1 MPAWG
6 VRTAIMALRSFMEQ
20 PSEGQV
26 GGMDMDDASRRK
38 LADQS
43 RKWKCEECGKT
54 NEEILKESA
63 EAAAKVEGGKKL
75 EDTVPAELKMGYRE
89 DIEKKD
95 KVKEVEDSPAVAAR
109 KARADAAA
117 ARVGM
122 SSIAEPATP
131 ERKRFSE
138 ESLRTREENA
148 RDILSHVGIS
158 RDADARTPPAP
169 TREDA
174 EEIAR
179 IREMFPPAR
188 PSPIPRHHQSPNQ
201 LEPVI
206 GSPPPIYRRHIPGQ
220 AAPDQPAPA
229 PTVSTSSSFHNDAFP
244 PYMNHP
250 HSRPPSIFIPSG
262 GTTRAGTPLTESEYL
277 DETRRTWSGFQ
288 RQQSYASGT
297 AASASSRQQS
307 FERSAN
313 LSPEQVRERANAAAR
328 QFENMGANMG
338 IRQRERGPATQVLSP
353 EERVERLR
361 QQEAGHQP
369 QQGQQEQAQVVP
381 PANAVP
387 AYQRVDVTTIDTW
400 IVALCT
406 ALGIVVIKLICK
418 WYPGA

>member
-6 VRTAIMALRSFMEQ
+6 VRTAMLALRSFMEQ

-43 RKWKCEECGKT
+43 RRWKCEECGKT
-54 NEEILKESA
+54 TEEIMKESA
-63 EAAAKVEGGKKL
+63 EAAGELEGGKKL
-75 EDTVPAELKMGYRE
+75 EDSVPAELKMGYRE
-89 DIEKKD
+89 DIEKKG
-95 KVKEVEDSPAVAAR
+95 KGKEVEDYPEVAAR

-122 SSIAEPATP
+122 SSIGEPATL

-138 ESLRTREENA
+138 ESLHTREEKA
-148 RDILSHVGIS
+148 REILSHVGVTPNTGV
-158 RDADARTPPAP
+158 RTPPAP

-179 IREMFPPAR
+179 IQAMFPPAR

-206 GSPPPIYRRHIPGQ
+206 SNPPRVLRRPVPGQ
-220 AAPDQPAPA
+220 AAPGQTVPA
-229 PTVSTSSSFHNDAFP
+229 PTASTSSSFHNDAFP

-250 HSRPPSIFIPSG
+250 HSRPPFVSVPSG

-277 DETRRTWSGFQ
+277 DETRRTWSGIS
-288 RQQSYASGT
+288 RHGSNVAGSGT
-297 AASASSRQQS
+297 ESQY
-307 FERSAN
+307 ERSAN
-313 LSPEQVRERANAAAR
+313 RSSDEVRARSDAAAR
-328 QFENMGANMG
+328 RFESMGADMH
-338 IRQRERGPATQVLSP
+338 IRQRERGPVTQVLP
-353 EERVERLR
+353 PDER
-361 QQEAGHQP
+361 EALANPQAAQTQ
-369 QQGQQEQAQVVP
+369 QQGEGAEVAQQEQAQVVP

-406 ALGIVVIKLICK
+406 ALGLVIIRLICK

>member
-1 MPAWG
+1 
-6 VRTAIMALRSFMEQ
+6 MEQ

-38 LADQS
+38 LADHS

-63 EAAAKVEGGKKL
+63 EAAEKLEGGKKL
-75 EDTVPAELKMGYRE
+75 EDSVPAELKMGYRE
-89 DIEKKD
+89 NIEKKG
-95 KVKEVEDSPAVAAR
+95 KGKEFESSEDAAR
-109 KARADAAA
+109 KAHADAAA

-122 SSIAEPATP
+122 SSIAEPPTP

-138 ESLRTREENA
+138 ESLRTREEKA
-148 RDILSHVGIS
+148 REILSHVGIS
-158 RDADARTPPAP
+158 SNAGARTPPAP

-179 IREMFPPAR
+179 IQEMFPPAR

-206 GSPPPIYRRHIPGQ
+206 GSPPPIYRRPIPGQ
-220 AAPDQPAPA
+220 AAPGQSAPA
-229 PTVSTSSSFHNDAFP
+229 PTASTSSSFHNDAFP

-250 HSRPPSIFIPSG
+250 HSRPPSVSIPSG
-262 GTTRAGTPLTESEYL
+262 GTTRAGTPLTEAEYL
-277 DETRRTWSGFQ
+277 DEARRTWSGFE
-288 RQQSYASGT
+288 RQN
-297 AASASSRQQS
+297 SSRAS
-307 FERSAN
+307 VSRAESSYERSAN
-313 LSPEQVRERANAAAR
+313 LSPESIRDRAAAAAR
-328 QFENMGANMG
+328 RFEGMGADMH
-338 IRQRERGPATQVLSP
+338 IRQRERGPVTQVLSP
-353 EERVERLR
+353 EEREERLM
-361 QQEAGHQP
+361 QEEAGNQP
-369 QQGQQEQAQVVP
+369 QHIQQQQQGDGQQRGGAQAQPVAP

-387 AYQRVDVTTIDTW
+387 AYQRVDLTTIDTW

-406 ALGIVVIKLICK
+406 ALGIVIIKLICK

>member
-6 VRTAIMALRSFMEQ
+6 VRTAMLALRSFMEQ

-26 GGMDMDDASRRK
+26 GGMDLDDASRRK

-43 RKWKCEECGKT
+43 RKWRCEECGKT
-54 NEEILKESA
+54 NDEILKESA
-63 EAAAKVEGGKKL
+63 EAAEKLEGGKKL

-89 DIEKKD
+89 DIEKKG
-95 KVKEVEDSPAVAAR
+95 KCKEVESSQDAAK
-109 KARADAAA
+109 KARADAAV

-138 ESLRTREENA
+138 GSLRAHEEKARE
-148 RDILSHVGIS
+148 ILSLVGIS
-158 RDADARTPPAP
+158 PDAGARTPPAP

-174 EEIAR
+174 ENAR
-179 IREMFPPAR
+179 IQEMFPPAR

-206 GSPPPIYRRHIPGQ
+206 GSPPPVYRKPMPGQ
-220 AAPDQPAPA
+220 SVPA
-229 PTVSTSSSFHNDAFP
+229 PTASTSSSFHNDAFP

-250 HSRPPSIFIPSG
+250 HSRPPSVSIPSG

-277 DETRRTWSGFQ
+277 DETRRTWSGFS
-288 RQQSYASGT
+288 RQNLSLAAASGT
-297 AASASSRQQS
+297 ESPY
-307 FERSAN
+307 ERSAN
-313 LSPEQVRERANAAAR
+313 LSPESVRDRAAAAAR
-328 QFENMGANMG
+328 RFERMGADIH
-338 IRQRERGPATQVLSP
+338 IRQRERGPVTQVLSP
-353 EERVERLR
+353 EEREERLR
-361 QQEAGHQP
+361 QEETGSQRQQEAVQV
-369 QQGQQEQAQVVP
+369 QQQVLP

-406 ALGIVVIKLICK
+406 TLGIVVIKLICK